1 MESIQQVYGGQLAS
15 FILTTLR
22 QTIYSKKLPRVSQK
36 SVLS

>member
-22 QTIYSKKLPRVSQK
+22 QTIYSKNV
-36 SVLS
+36 VT